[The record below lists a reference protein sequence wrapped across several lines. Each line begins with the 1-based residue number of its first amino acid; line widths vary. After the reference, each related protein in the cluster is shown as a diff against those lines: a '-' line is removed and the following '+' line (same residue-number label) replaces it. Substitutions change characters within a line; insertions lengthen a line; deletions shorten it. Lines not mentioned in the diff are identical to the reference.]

1 MSRRAVVAGL
11 GTYVPQ
17 KVLTNQDLEQIV
29 DTSDEWIVS
38 RTGIRERH
46 IAEPGE
52 TTSMMAAKA
61 SVRALADA
69 GLVAEDLDFIVCATN
84 TPDTIFPSTAARVQH
99 QLTSKPIPGV
109 DVQAGCTGL
118 IYGMEMASALIQS
131 GSYRNVLVI
140 GADKLTSIT
149 DYEDRTTAVLFGDA
163 AGAFVLQGREDTDR
177 GILASYLQADGR
189 GEDLLVQPAGGSKL
203 PASAETVAA
212 RQHYLKMNGNET
224 FRFAVKA
231 MPEAVEE
238 GLKKAGLGVEDM
250 TLLVPHQANLRIIDA
265 AVRRF
270 ELDPSRVVI
279 NIDRYG
285 NTSVATIPVAL
296 QEARE
301 QGRVH
306 DGDVVVLCAFG
317 AGLTWGSNVIRWGR

>member
-1 MSRRAVVAGL
+1 ME
-11 GTYVPQ
+11 
-17 KVLTNQDLEQIV
+17 KIV
-29 DTSDEWIVS
+29 ETSDEWIVT

-46 IAEPGE
+46 IAGNDE
-52 TTSMMAAKA
+52 TTSSMATEA
-61 SVRALADA
+61 SRRALRDA
-69 GLVAEDLDFIVCATN
+69 KITAEDLDFIVCATN

-99 QLTSKPIPGV
+99 QLTEKPIPGF
-109 DVQAGCTGL
+109 DLQAGCTGL
-118 IYGMEMASALIQS
+118 IYGMETASALIKS
-131 GSYRNVLVI
+131 GKYRNILVI

-163 AGAFVLQGREDTDR
+163 AGAFVLQANDNTEF
-177 GILASYLQADGR
+177 GILSSYLQADGR
-189 GEDLLVQPAGGSKL
+189 GGDLLIQPGGGSL
-203 PASAETVAA
+203 MPASKESVET

-231 MPEAVEE
+231 LPEAVEE
-238 GLKKAGLGVEDM
+238 GLKRAGLEVGDM
-250 TLLVPHQANLRIIDA
+250 DLLVPHQANLRIIDA

-270 ELDPSRVVI
+270 ELSPERVVI

-285 NTSVATIPVAL
+285 NTSVATIPLAL
-296 QEARE
+296 QEARME
-301 QGRVH
+301 GRLH

>member
-1 MSRRAVVAGL
+1 MTTRAIVAGL
-11 GTYVPQ
+11 GTYVPE
-17 KVLTNQDLEQIV
+17 KILTNQDLEQMV
-29 DTSDEWIVS
+29 DTSDEWIVT
-38 RTGIRERH
+38 RTGIKERH
-46 IAEPGE
+46 IAAPDE
-52 TTSMMAAKA
+52 TTSVMATRA
-61 SVRALADA
+61 SIRALADA
-69 GLVAEDLDFIVCATN
+69 GITADDLDFIVCATN

-99 QLTSKPIPGV
+99 QLTTKPIPGV
-109 DVQAGCTGL
+109 DIQAGCTGL

-131 GSYRNVLVI
+131 GAYHNILVI

-163 AGAFVLQGREDTDR
+163 AGAFVLQGKEGSQR
-177 GILASYLQADGR
+177 GLLASYLQADGR
-189 GEDLLVQPAGGSKL
+189 GGDLLIEPAGGSML
-203 PASAETVAA
+203 PASEETVAA

-238 GLKKAGLGVEDM
+238 GLKKAGLAVSEMD
-250 TLLVPHQANLRIIDA
+250 LLVPHQANLRIIDA

-270 ELDPSRVVI
+270 ELDPSRVVV

-285 NTSVATIPVAL
+285 NTSVATIPLAL

-306 DGDVVVLCAFG
+306 DDDVVVLCAFG

>member
-1 MSRRAVVAGL
+1 MTRRAVVAGL
-11 GTYVPQ
+11 GTYAPARI
-17 KVLTNQDLEQIV
+17 LTNQDLEQMM
-29 DTSDEWIVS
+29 DTSDEWIVT

-46 IAEPGE
+46 VAESDE
-52 TTSMMAAKA
+52 TTSVMAAKA
-61 SVRALADA
+61 SARALADA
-69 GLVAEDLDFIVCATN
+69 GIVADDLDFIVCATN

-99 QLTSKPIPGV
+99 FLTNTPIPGV
-109 DVQAGCTGL
+109 DIQAGCTGL

-131 GSYRNVLVI
+131 GSYQNVLVI

-149 DYEDRTTAVLFGDA
+149 DYEDRTTAVLFGDG
-163 AGAFVLQGREDTDR
+163 AGAFVLQGKEDTDR
-177 GILASYLQADGR
+177 GILASYLKADGR
-189 GEDLLVQPAGGSKL
+189 GADLLIQPAGGSMM
-203 PASAETVAA
+203 PASADTVAA
-212 RQHYLKMNGNET
+212 RQHFLKMNGNET

-231 MPEAVEE
+231 MPEAVEKGME
-238 GLKKAGLGVEDM
+238 KAGLAIEDM

-270 ELDPSRVVI
+270 DLDPSRVVI
-279 NIDRYG
+279 NIERYG
-285 NTSVATIPVAL
+285 NTSVATIPLAL

-301 QGRVH
+301 QGRVN